1 MRRREETSGFT
12 LIELM
17 IAITISAMVFL
28 GIFGVIRSG
37 INTQMFVREMSDAGR
52 QGPAILQQITADLH
66 NAAFYNFKD
75 NLFFV
80 GKPLEVGG
88 DNRADQLHF
97 ITHRGSLVADP
108 AISDQ
113 EDVLA
118 PIAEVSWML
127 RKGREGFLELVRR
140 EQPYVDDHP
149 FSGGYLRLISDRV
162 ISFRVQYTGWNLGY
176 GEDEEENA
184 STNGEGNGEDSE
196 EDDTLVWE
204 DEWDSSKKGCLPS
217 AIKIELVISPDV
229 DPDVMKRMRRD
240 NRIANLDRSYFDI
253 VLLPQFREDVIT
265 VRETADW
272 DGDHPIPTNQ
282 GTVGAN
288 AARGRGRGN
297 GPQSGTAGG
306 ARGQGTGNQGR
317 GNQPGNNAGANFLN
331 QLRGSG
337 RNTGS
342 NPFLNQL
349 QGGNRRR

>member
-1 MRRREETSGFT
+1 MRKHGGVSGFT

-80 GKPLEVGG
+80 GKPLEVGS

-97 ITHRGSLVADP
+97 ITYRGSLVADP

-140 EQPYVDDHP
+140 EQPYIDDHP

-162 ISFRVQYTGWNLGY
+162 ISFRVQYTGWDLGY
-176 GEDEEENA
+176 GRDEEETTA
-184 STNGEGNGEDSE
+184 TSGEGDENGDNAE

-204 DEWDSSKKGCLPS
+204 DEWDSSQKGCLPS

-265 VRETADW
+265 VRETAEW

-282 GTVGAN
+282 GTVGA
-288 AARGRGRGN
+288 AGARGRGRGN
-297 GPQSGTAGG
+297 GPRQAPPEDWAAATKAVGTKTATTP
-306 ARGQGTGNQGR
+306 ART
-317 GNQPGNNAGANFLN
+317 
-331 QLRGSG
+331 S
-337 RNTGS
+337 
-342 NPFLNQL
+342 
-349 QGGNRRR
+349 